1 MDTIFQYNIEVKLY
15 LRRKEIRTMKKS
27 GIAALLTLAAALLL
41 TASACS
47 GEPEDL
53 SNTPALTPAAEQ
65 APMPIGDEQTDVFL
79 TAEEKL
85 SIAKSYIDAPVE
97 DLIAEIG
104 EPVDRDYAPSCMGS
118 GDDGNLYYDGFTVYT
133 YREGDSEVVIDVE

>member
-1 MDTIFQYNIEVKLY
+1 MQ
-15 LRRKEIRTMKKS
+15 
-27 GIAALLTLAAALLL
+27 
-41 TASACS
+41 
-47 GEPEDL
+47 
-53 SNTPALTPAAEQ
+53 
-65 APMPIGDEQTDVFL
+65 IGDEQTDVFL

-85 SIAKSYIDAPVE
+85 SIAKGYIDAPVE